1 MEDQKELFRPI
12 KSRRTFEEVSGSI
25 KELIFDGTLKPG
37 DKLPSEA
44 QLSQQFN
51 VGRQTIREALR
62 LLEYSGFIAIKQGG
76 GGGPVIK
83 DTLLSSISELF
94 VDAFRMKKITIQDLA
109 LTRLEIEKVIIGYAL
124 DNADESDVA
133 DLREN
138 VARARKKI
146 DQGIRATEEN
156 FEFHILLAKASKN
169 HMFVLVM
176 RSLMAVHADVISRT
190 GFDFEI
196 SRNVVRAH
204 ERVVDAFEKNDREE
218 TIRRFEQHLS
228 GVSDQLQALVETEEG
243 SG

>member
-1 MEDQKELFRPI
+1 MENQKELFRPI
-12 KSRRTFEEVSGSI
+12 KSRRTFEEVSGNI

-44 QLSQQFN
+44 QLSHQFN

-83 DTLLSSISELF
+83 DTLLSSISALF

-109 LTRLEIEKVIIGYAL
+109 VTRLEIEKVIISYAL
-124 DNADESDVA
+124 DNADETDVA
-133 DLREN
+133 NLRKN
-138 VARARKKI
+138 VVHARKMI
-146 DQGIRATEEN
+146 EQGKRATEDN

-176 RSLMAVHADVISRT
+176 RSVMAVHADLISRT
-190 GFDFEI
+190 GFDLEV
-196 SRNVVRAH
+196 SRSVVEAH
-204 ERVVDAFEKNDREE
+204 ERVVDAFERKDREE
-218 TIRRFEQHLS
+218 TIRLFEQHLS
-228 GVSDQLQALVETEEG
+228 GVSDQLQALVETEEEPG
-243 SG
+243 